1 MSKIIGI
8 DLGTTNSV
16 VAFMDRNDSEVIIN
30 EEGSR
35 VTPSVVAIAETGE
48 RLVGNSAKRQLV
60 LNAETTVHSVK
71 RFIGRKFD
79 DAKEDVP
86 LVNYK
91 ISEASNGDCAISI
104 RDREYSPQEISAMI
118 LQNLKRSAE
127 AFLGEPVTE
136 AVITVP
142 AYFTDRQRQA
152 TRDAGVIAG
161 LKVLRIINEPTAAAL
176 AYLKSSEKNNT
187 VAVYDFGGGT
197 FDISILD
204 IEGDVAQV
212 KATRGNTA
220 LGGADLDSA
229 LVEWLLEQF
238 MNQHGIDVSEDK
250 VVRQRL
256 RDAAE
261 RAKIELSSTQ
271 ATEINLPFLISDTTG
286 PKHLQCALSRS
297 DFEDLIGHL
306 IEDTIAECEAA
317 VSDSGLSYDQ
327 IDEVILVGGSSRI
340 PMAQKLVG
348 ELFGQKLNRSFNPD
362 EVVAL
367 GASIQGGILEGD
379 VKSITLLD
387 VTNFSL
393 GIESEGRRFSRL
405 IKKGT
410 HIPTQK
416 SQLVS
421 TVTDNQ
427 TSVRIHVLQGEDD
440 LAKNNISLGDFEL
453 VGIPPA
459 PRGTPKIQVRFSID
473 SNGIVNV
480 SAKDTASGREQAITI
495 SAPTSHTAEEI
506 EQLKNEAKK
515 YEHNAKDEQLILEQ
529 VEEVKRRI
537 SNAKRQMIESAEKIG
552 SVAVGNADIAL
563 NDFERNASKCK
574 TAAEIAA
581 VSNSLEQWL
590 SEQAF

>member
-16 VAFMDRNDSEVIIN
+16 VAFMDNNDSTVIIN

-35 VTPSVVAIAETGE
+35 VTPSVVAITESGE

-60 LNAETTVHSVK
+60 LNSETTVHSVK
-71 RFIGRKFD
+71 RFVGRKFSDAID
-79 DAKEDVP
+79 DATM
-86 LVNYK
+86 VNYE
-91 ISEASNGDCAISI
+91 ITEADNGDCAIAI
-104 RDREYSPQEISAMI
+104 RDRSYSPQELSAMI
-118 LQNLKRSAE
+118 LQSLKRSAE
-127 AFLGEPVTE
+127 AFLGEDVNE

-176 AYLKSSEKNNT
+176 AYLNSSKKNNT

-204 IEGDVAQV
+204 IEGEVAQV
-212 KATRGNTA
+212 LSTRGNTA
-220 LGGADLDSA
+220 LGGADLDA
-229 LVEWLLEQF
+229 CVVDWLLEQF
-238 MNQHGIDVSEDK
+238 NTEHGIDVSEDK
-250 VVRQRL
+250 VVLQRL

-271 ATEINLPFLISDTTG
+271 TTDVNLPFLVSDTSG
-286 PKHLQCALSRS
+286 PKHLQTTLTRQA
-297 DFEDLIGHL
+297 FEELVRPL
-306 IEDTIAECEAA
+306 IEDTITECQAA
-317 VSDSGLSYDQ
+317 VEDSGADFDA

-340 PMAQKLVG
+340 PLAQTLVSD
-348 ELFGQKLNRSFNPD
+348 LFGQKLNKSFNPD

-379 VKSITLLD
+379 IKSITLLD

-393 GIESEGRRFSRL
+393 GIESEGRKFSRL

-416 SQLVS
+416 TQLVS
-421 TVTDNQ
+421 TVTENQ
-427 TSVRIHVLQGEDD
+427 TSVRIHVLQGEDQM
-440 LAKNNISLGDFEL
+440 ARNNISLGDFEL

-459 PRGTPKIQVRFSID
+459 PRGVPKIQVKFSID

-495 SAPTSHTAEEI
+495 SAPTSHTPEQI
-506 EQLKNEAKK
+506 EALKNEASGYADKEK
-515 YEHNAKDEQLILEQ
+515 EKEV
-529 VEEVKRRI
+529 VE
-537 SNAKRQMIESAEKIG
+537 SKIG
-552 SVAVGNADIAL
+552 ELNSKISAMRKRLTSAAADMGPIMVGDADIAL
-563 NDFERNASKCK
+563 NDFSRNANQCT
-574 TAAEIAA
+574 TAIEVASVE
-581 VSNSLEQWL
+581 SSLEQWTA
-590 SEQAF
+590 EQSF